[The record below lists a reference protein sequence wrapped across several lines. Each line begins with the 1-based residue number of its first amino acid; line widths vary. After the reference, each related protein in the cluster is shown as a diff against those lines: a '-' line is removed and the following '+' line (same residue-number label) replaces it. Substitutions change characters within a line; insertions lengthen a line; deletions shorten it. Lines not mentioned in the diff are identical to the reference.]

1 MPSNYE
7 EVRKLANA
15 HSYSSFTKLQE
26 QAFRSEDCYDKKKDL
41 FIIGETSSGKT
52 LIPLL
57 LYQYSLEK
65 AAAEIKE
72 YPKMLFIVPYRALAA
87 QKKKE
92 MTSFFEG
99 WNLTI
104 VQSTGEFRQDDD
116 LIQRA
121 QVHIAVVISEKVYKY
136 AARDVSFLSQYDYL
150 VMDEIGLI
158 NNPERGIRLDFIL
171 AWAKYQRNRLHKPR
185 IIALGTP
192 FYDWNAYIKNY
203 QFTAVIADKRPVKLQ
218 ETQIVYDNTGILSVE
233 GDCSF
238 LYPVR
243 RIPQKRFEILKQKY
257 ETPGATCP
265 LINDELCS
273 YVDPCRSDRSR
284 VCTRAGKP
292 CPFQVK
298 IITEEV
304 KSTYHQILLDICR
317 EHLLSNHQILIF
329 VNDRSAVME
338 LCGLLYRGLKQYLGE
353 VQSVEKCRQTLLK
366 TCGLE
371 TDDLFG
377 IMEYETDQNA
387 VEDYYKAFASGIGFH
402 SAALPNELRTYVEDK
417 LLESREMRIVCST
430 ETLAFG
436 VNSTV
441 DVVIV
446 ADLIKHDGSEVRP
459 LSLNE
464 YNNYVGRAGRL
475 RPDMPASDIKGYVY
489 TLINGKRA
497 SNWQTIKEEGSHP
510 EKLYSLFHTDDGQFM
525 PFFLINILPE
535 SSADSLTLEQ
545 IVTSISSIPQNS
557 MVSDQELLKK
567 IEQSILFLKDQEL
580 VAEPNLLPQSRLHG
594 RRTQDTQKYC
604 LTDFGKQMRGYI
616 IGRDDFLELM
626 SAIEEYVSG
635 VFLTPNKAHFLYRLL
650 STGHA
655 ESGLT
660 SVFRDSETRIST
672 QMACDSVKHY
682 SDCETDAFEW
692 LEYDVNIRI
701 LYILG
706 ALLAWTEGE
715 SPKFLYR
722 EYGIHYALIHKL
734 AEQIAY
740 LIEIGCEILP
750 TQMLKIYQKKR
761 DIYQRMQIDAK
772 KFAEAIEEKKA
783 QMQKLFIS
791 VYYGINTTI
800 TDLILEELQKLPSSA
815 RVEELIGVFSLTRI
829 NPISARKLR
838 ALIIRYKFFENPPKV
853 DMTNVELRNNFL
865 DQRRQYQ
872 KDVAQW
878 GEEITGI
885 FRDRFN
891 DIFVDKKGG
900 ATS

>member
-446 ADLIKHDGSEVRP
+446 AEGYTASEMDTFWKD
-459 LSLNE
+459 
-464 YNNYVGRAGRL
+464 A
-475 RPDMPASDIKGYVY
+475 AKF
-489 TLINGKRA
+489 
-497 SNWQTIKEEGSHP
+497 WQI
-510 EKLYSLFHTDDGQFM
+510 
-525 PFFLINILPE
+525 FLINILPE

-672 QMACDSVKHY
+672 QMAYDSVKHY